1 MRFQKFSPAGP
12 SGRCGCGT
20 CGVLEIS
27 SSVFGSLRLPGLPSR
42 RFCSVGFGGRPTG
55 LPMLRFEVVVLARL
69 RVDWAQAAY
78 LLPPRADDVAVFG
91 IEFDESGGSAELMR
105 GYECG
110 AASAEWVE
118 DDVVWSSVVDD

>member
-55 LPMLRFEVVVLARL
+55 LPMLRFEVVMLACL
-69 RVDWAQAAY
+69 GVDWAQAAY

-91 IEFDESGGSAELMR
+91 IKFYESGGPA
-105 GYECG
+105 
-110 AASAEWVE
+110 
-118 DDVVWSSVVDD
+118 